1 MFALRPQH
9 RHAVL
14 HPGRHVGHVHVHNKR
29 VRSFRFL
36 LARLYVPLSNQELGR
51 QLAFRGPQLLID
63 RGQSVGLR
71 LGLDDLSF
79 GLAFCFQDL
88 ALLLCFGKVDVRNAL
103 ALGCKDGG
111 ALLALSLRLKNHG
124 V

>member
-14 HPGRHVGHVHVHNKR
+14 HSGRHVGYVHVHNKC
-29 VRSFRFL
+29 VRSFSFL
-36 LARLYVPLSNQELGR
+36 LARLDVPLSNQELGR
-51 QLAFRGPQLLID
+51 QLAFRGPELLIN
-63 RGQSVGLR
+63 RGQSVGLG
-71 LGLDDLSF
+71 LGLDYLSF

-88 ALLLCFGKVDVRNAL
+88 ALLLCFGKVDVRNSLALRSKDGGSLL
-103 ALGCKDGG
+103 ALG
-111 ALLALSLRLKNHG
+111 LRLQNHG